1 MRGVIVTPMQK
12 TTSALILCAAAFL
25 FASCGTVLPNKVWYS
40 ADDTAAPPKK
50 EQKTEAPAPAPAVE
64 KPAQAVRADEQA
76 PPLEEG
82 DAVVF
87 GEAPKPKEKGAP
99 ADTATAAKPAEPVAS
114 PAPAQS
120 GNKPPLPEK
129 PERRANP
136 LAMIMPSLDQKVV
149 PPPPVE
155 ARESCLGVNAL
166 ARTFALPYG
175 QAWEKTMEVMLS
187 APLIV
192 IDKSSGVIITEW
204 MVQQR
209 LDGGIGVSIFGD
221 GQRTVRYKYAVKL
234 NDRGN
239 ETEVTVIP
247 YTQYTEARQWLDGK
261 PRKAISEHLM
271 RLIVA
276 KMEGK

>member
-1 MRGVIVTPMQK
+1 MK
-12 TTSALILCAAAFL
+12 LALTLCAAAFL

-40 ADDTAAPPKK
+40 ADESAASPKK
-50 EQKTEAPAPAPAVE
+50 EQKAEAPESAPAPTVE
-64 KPAQAVRADEQA
+64 KRPQSAQAEEQA
-76 PPLEEG
+76 VPLEEG

-87 GEAPKPKEKGAP
+87 GEAPKAKGVSSANASTPTP
-99 ADTATAAKPAEPVAS
+99 AAAGAS
-114 PAPAQS
+114 PS
-120 GNKPPLPEK
+120 SSKNKLPVPEK

-136 LAMIMPSLDQKVV
+136 LAMIMPSLDQKVE

-155 ARESCLGVNAL
+155 ARESSLGVNAL

-187 APLIV
+187 APVIV
-192 IDKSSGVIITEW
+192 IDKNSGVIITEW
-204 MVQQR
+204 MIQQR
-209 LDGGIGVSIFGD
+209 MDGGIGVSIFGD

-234 NDRGN
+234 NDHGN
-239 ETEVTVIP
+239 ETEVTIIP
-247 YTQYTEARQWLDGK
+247 YTQFTEGRQWIDGK
-261 PRKAISEHLM
+261 PRRMISEHLM